1 MVKVKLEKKTD
12 FKPSS
17 CDHRW
22 SHALKE
28 ERNFEAFEANV
39 QT

>member
-17 CDHRW
+17 CNNCW
-22 SHALKE
+22 SPALE
-28 ERNFEAFEANV
+28 EEENFEAFEANV